1 MEAMSLAMTR
11 RTRDLICIQ
20 DFAVLSVLGASP
32 K

>member
-1 MEAMSLAMTR
+1 MEAMPFVMTR
-11 RTRDLICIQ
+11 RTRGVISIQ